1 MTSTRGVPTGPAARR
16 PLVVGLGSPDRGD
29 DAVGVVVARAV
40 AARHLPDVDVVA
52 HEDPTD
58 LVELWSG
65 RELVV
70 VVDAVRS
77 GAEPGTLVVVE
88 TGAGG
93 ERLPER
99 AWGRTGRGGTHA
111 FGLAAAVE
119 LARALHRLPARVVL
133 VGVEAASFDHGAPL
147 SPAVGAAVHTAL
159 EAVLGVVV
167 LGTVGLGTVGHD
179 QHDEHDEHDN
189 GPTPRRSREGAA
201 GVPG

>member
-1 MTSTRGVPTGPAARR
+1 MTGPRDVGTGQAAVR

-29 DAVGVVVARAV
+29 DAVGVVVGQAV
-40 AARHLPDVDVVA
+40 AARELPWVDVLT

-65 RELVV
+65 RERVV

-93 ERLPER
+93 ERLPES

-111 FGLAAAVE
+111 FGLASAVE
-119 LARALHRLPARVVL
+119 LARALHRLPLHVVL
-133 VGVEAASFDHGAPL
+133 VGVEAASFEHGAPL
-147 SPAVGAAVHTAL
+147 SAPVAAAVPLAVERAL
-159 EAVLGVVV
+159 AAVQAVAHDVGRAVVTGVPPAPTVREEA
-167 LGTVGLGTVGHD
+167 T
-179 QHDEHDEHDN
+179 
-189 GPTPRRSREGAA
+189 

>member
-1 MTSTRGVPTGPAARR
+1 MKSTRGVPTGVAASR

-29 DAVGVVVARAV
+29 DAVGVVVARTV
-40 AARHLPDVDVVA
+40 AGRHLPDVDVVV

-77 GAEPGTLVVVE
+77 SAEPGTLVLVE

-93 ERLPER
+93 ERLPES
-99 AWGRTGRGGTHA
+99 AWGRAGRGGTHA

-119 LARALHRLPARVVL
+119 LARALHRLPGRVVL

-147 SPAVGAAVHTAL
+147 SPAVAAAVRTAL
-159 EAVLGVVV
+159 DAVLRAVV
-167 LGTVGLGTVGHD
+167 LGTAGLGTAGLGTVGHG
-179 QHDEHDEHDN
+179 QHDD
-189 GPTPRRSREGAA
+189 GPTPRGSREGAA

>member
-1 MTSTRGVPTGPAARR
+1 MTEQKGRPTGPAAPR

-29 DAVGVVVARAV
+29 DGVGVVVARLV
-40 AARHLPDVDVVA
+40 AGHRMSGVDVVV

-77 GAEPGTLVVVE
+77 GASPGTLVVVE

-93 ERLPER
+93 ERLPEA

-111 FGLAAAVE
+111 FGLASAVE
-119 LARALHRLPARVVL
+119 LSRALRRLPCRVLL
-133 VGVEAASFDHGAPL
+133 VGVEAATFDHGAPL
-147 SPAVGAAVHTAL
+147 SPAVAAAVPLAVDRVL
-159 EAVLGVVV
+159 AVLHGAPRGVA
-167 LGTVGLGTVGHD
+167 
-179 QHDEHDEHDN
+179 
-189 GPTPRRSREGAA
+189 R
-201 GVPG
+201 VPG